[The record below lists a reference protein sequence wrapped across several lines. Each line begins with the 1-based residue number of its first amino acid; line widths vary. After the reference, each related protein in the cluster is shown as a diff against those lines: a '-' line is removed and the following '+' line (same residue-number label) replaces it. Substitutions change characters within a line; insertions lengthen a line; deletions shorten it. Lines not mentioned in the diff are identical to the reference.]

1 MRLQVPKG
9 FQGDVQLN
17 GQSFAVDSYG
27 QVDIPDEWVGHRFY
41 EQGFTVAVKPIIK
54 KPGPEKDNVNA
65 EKT

>member
-1 MRLQVPKG
+1 MKLQVPQG

-41 EQGFTVAVKPIIK
+41 EQGFTVAVKPVIK
-54 KPGPEKDNVNA
+54 KPSSDTDKANTEKN
-65 EKT
+65 